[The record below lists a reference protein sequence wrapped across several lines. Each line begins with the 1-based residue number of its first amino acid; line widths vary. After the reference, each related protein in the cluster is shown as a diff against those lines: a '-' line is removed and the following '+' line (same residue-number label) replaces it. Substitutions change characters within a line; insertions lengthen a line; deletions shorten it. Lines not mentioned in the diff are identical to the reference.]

1 MVHPYLY
8 VGLNPNTKARIISN
22 KKMIVNTDMVLKI
35 ISEERSISIEELTS
49 RSRLRDIVEGRQL
62 FSYIL
67 RERFGYP
74 YAKIGH
80 LLRRN
85 HATILY
91 GNKVHQSNYQYDKN
105 YRSLCDRVLKRVN
118 KLFEHEN

>member
-1 MVHPYLY
+1 MY

-22 KKMIVNTDMVLKI
+22 KKIIVNTDMVLKI

-49 RSRLRDIVEGRQL
+49 RSRIREVVECRQL
-62 FSYIL
+62 FSHIL

-74 YAKIGH
+74 YSKIGR
-80 LLRRN
+80 LLGRN

-91 GNKVHQSNYQYDKN
+91 GNKVHESNYQYDKD
-105 YRSLCDRVLKRVN
+105 YRSLCDRVMKRVN
-118 KLFEHEN
+118 KLFEPEN